1 MSEPVMKARCYP
13 EILALYEELKEHRR
27 DVHAHPELGFD
38 TDRTVEK
45 IVAFLQRHGIT
56 EIDTTTVK
64 GSVIAVLTGNQP
76 GVTVALRADID
87 ALPMPDSTSN
97 PWKSTFAG
105 KAHACGHDGHQ
116 TWMLGTA
123 AYLSAH
129 RDFPGRVVFIFQP
142 AEEIG
147 LGATAIVKAG
157 ILEKYDVKEIYGGHD
172 EPFLDKGSF
181 GFKVGHLQASSDSF
195 LVEFTGVGTHG
206 GRPHKGIDPLP
217 ALAELYNAYQS
228 IISRKVDPLE
238 PAVLSICSM
247 NAGRKDTYNVVPG
260 DASLGGTVRTFS
272 PAVRDLLEENMK
284 RMAEGIAQAHGL
296 KVNFQ
301 YIRLISSLNNAEVCT
316 KAGIEEA
323 LKLVGEENVVQDMT
337 PFMSSEDFSVYQE
350 KIPGSIIRVGV
361 RDENHQVSIHNPLF
375 DFNDEVLPLASTLFV
390 NIVKSRL
397 AALSK

>member
-123 AYLSAH
+123 AYLSVH

-323 LKLVGEENVVQDMT
+323 LKLVGEENVVKDMT

>member
-123 AYLSAH
+123 TYLSAH

-206 GRPHKGIDPLP
+206 GRLHKGIDPLP

-323 LKLVGEENVVQDMT
+323 LKLVGEENVVKDMT

>member
-1 MSEPVMKARCYP
+1 MSEAVMKARCYP

-45 IVAFLQRHGIT
+45 IVAFLKRHGIT
-56 EIDTTTVK
+56 EIDTSTVK

-97 PWKSTFAG
+97 PWKSTVEG

-147 LGATAIVKAG
+147 LGATAIVQAG
-157 ILEKYDVKEIYGGHD
+157 ILEKYDVQEIYGGHD

-238 PAVLSICSM
+238 PAVLSVCSM

-323 LKLVGEENVVQDMT
+323 LKLVGEENVVKDMT

-361 RDENHQVSIHNPLF
+361 RDENHRVSIHNPLF